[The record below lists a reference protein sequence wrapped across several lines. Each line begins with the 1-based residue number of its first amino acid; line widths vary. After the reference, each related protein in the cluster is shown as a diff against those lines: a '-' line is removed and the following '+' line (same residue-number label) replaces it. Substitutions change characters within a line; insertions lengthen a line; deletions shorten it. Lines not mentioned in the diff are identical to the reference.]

1 MKKVLTARSDNFS
14 GSVRDFARSVMGVS
28 SGLLKRTKHPGRMLV
43 NGQAVFA
50 DFRMKPGDVLEL
62 VIEQEEDCSPGVE
75 PSPGETDIV
84 YLHAGLRRAGGK
96 ARAAAGAPFKG
107 AQG

>member
-14 GSVRDFARSVMGVS
+14 GTVRDFARSVMGVS

-75 PSPGETDIV
+75 PSPGFQSM
-84 YLHAGLRRAGGK
+84 
-96 ARAAAGAPFKG
+96 APP
-107 AQG
+107 